1 MKHFNDFLIKLR
13 RIIDEKNIELNAKMK
28 EHTSFK
34 VGGPVDVL
42 VTPIDYNE
50 IINIIKLC
58 KDYKVP
64 FYIIGNG
71 SNLLVKDGGIRGVVI
86 KLTKLDKIT
95 VDGEKIN
102 AQGGATI
109 AETSRVA
116 RDASLTGLEFA
127 CGIPGSIG
135 GALAMNA
142 GAYDGEMSMVVESS
156 LVLDGHG
163 NFLRL
168 NKEQLELQYRMSAIL
183 KNNYVVLEVTFQ
195 LKKGDYEKIK
205 NRIDELMQR
214 RREKQPLEYPSAG
227 STFKRPTGYFAGKLI
242 QDSGL
247 KGKSVGDAEVSVKH
261 SGFIINKG
269 NAKARDILDLIEIVQ
284 NTVKE
289 KFNVEL
295 HPEVRIIGEE
305 EDEKNN

>member
-1 MKHFNDFLIKLR
+1 MKHFNDFLVKLR

-163 NFLRL
+163 NFLHL
-168 NKEQLELQYRMSAIL
+168 NKEQLELEYRMSAIL

-269 NAKARDILDLIEIVQ
+269 NAKAKDILDLIEIVQ

-295 HPEVRIIGEE
+295 HPEVRIIGE
-305 EDEKNN
+305 DEKSN

>member
-102 AQGGATI
+102 AQGGAII

-163 NFLRL
+163 NFLQL
-168 NKEQLELQYRMSAIL
+168 NKEQLELEYRMSAIL

-269 NAKARDILDLIEIVQ
+269 NAKAKDILDLIEIVQ

-295 HPEVRIIGEE
+295 HPEVRIIGEDE
-305 EDEKNN
+305 ENN

>member
-1 MKHFNDFLIKLR
+1 MKQFNNFLIQLR
-13 RIIDEKNIELNAKMK
+13 EAIAEENIQLNVEMK
-28 EHTSFK
+28 EHTSFR

-50 IINIIKLC
+50 IINTIKLC

-86 KLTKLDKIT
+86 KLTKLDNIT
-95 VDGEKIN
+95 VDGTMIT

-109 AETSRVA
+109 AKTSRVA
-116 RDASLTGLEFA
+116 RDVSLTGLEFA

-142 GAYDGEMSMVVESS
+142 GAYDGEMSMVVKNST
-156 LVLDGHG
+156 VLDEQG
-163 NFLRL
+163 NLLKL
-168 NKEQLELQYRMSAIL
+168 NKDELELEYRMSAIL
-183 KNNYVVLEVTFQ
+183 KNNYVVLEVTFD

-205 NRIDELMQR
+205 NRIDELMKR
-214 RREKQPLEYPSAG
+214 RREKQPLEYASAG
-227 STFKRPTGYFAGKLI
+227 STFKRPVGHFAGKLI

-247 KGKSVGDAEVSVKH
+247 KGKSVGDAEVSIKH

-269 NAKARDILDLIEIVQ
+269 NAKAKDILDLIKIVQ
-284 NTVKE
+284 STVKE
-289 KFNVEL
+289 KFNVDL
-295 HPEVRIIGEE
+295 NPEVRIIGEDKE
-305 EDEKNN
+305 EKN

>member
-1 MKHFNDFLIKLR
+1 MKHLNDFLHKLR
-13 RIIDEKNIELNAKMK
+13 GIIDEKNIEINAEMK
-28 EHTSFK
+28 EHTSFR

-42 VTPIDYNE
+42 VTPTNYNE
-50 IINIIKLC
+50 IIDIIKLC
-58 KDYKVP
+58 KDCSVP

-86 KLTKLDKIT
+86 KLTKLDQIIVDGTKIT
-95 VDGEKIN
+95 

-109 AETSRVA
+109 AKTSRIA

-156 LVLDGHG
+156 LVLDEHG
-163 NFLRL
+163 NFLKL
-168 NKEQLELQYRMSAIL
+168 NKEQLELEYRMSTVL
-183 KNNYVVLEVTFQ
+183 KNNYVVLEVIFQ

-247 KGKSVGDAEVSVKH
+247 KGKSVGDAEVSIKH

-269 NAKARDILDLIEIVQ
+269 NARAKDILDLIEIIQ
-284 NTVKE
+284 ITVKE
-289 KFNVEL
+289 KFNVDL
-295 HPEVRIIGEE
+295 YTEVRIIGEE
-305 EDEKNN
+305 KKKR

>member
-1 MKHFNDFLIKLR
+1 MEHLNDFLIKLSK
-13 RIIDEKNIELNAKMK
+13 IIDEENIELNAEMK
-28 EHTSFK
+28 EHTSFR

-42 VTPIDYNE
+42 VTPTNYDE

-58 KDYKVP
+58 KNYNVS

-71 SNLLVKDGGIRGVVI
+71 SNLLVKDGGINGVVI
-86 KLTKLDKIT
+86 KLTKLDKII
-95 VDGEKIN
+95 VDGEKIT

-109 AETSRVA
+109 AKTSRVA

-156 LVLDGHG
+156 LVLDKSGK
-163 NFLRL
+163 FLKL
-168 NKEQLELQYRMSAIL
+168 NKEQLELEYRMSTIL
-183 KNNYVVLEVTFQ
+183 KNDYVVLEVTFQ
-195 LKKGDYEKIK
+195 LKKGEYEKIK

-247 KGKSVGDAEVSVKH
+247 KGRKVGDAEVSTKH

-269 NAKARDILDLIEIVQ
+269 NATAKDILDLIDIVKS
-284 NTVKE
+284 TVKE

-295 HPEVRIIGEE
+295 HPEVRIIGEDKKKE
-305 EDEKNN
+305 N

>member
-1 MKHFNDFLIKLR
+1 MKQFNNFLIQLR
-13 RIIDEKNIELNAKMK
+13 EAIAEENIQLNVEMK
-28 EHTSFK
+28 EHTSFR

-50 IINIIKLC
+50 IINTIKLC

-86 KLTKLDKIT
+86 KLTKLDNIT
-95 VDGEKIN
+95 VDGTMIT

-109 AETSRVA
+109 AKTSRVA
-116 RDASLTGLEFA
+116 RDVSLTGLEFA

-142 GAYDGEMSMVVESS
+142 GAYDGEMSMVVKNSI
-156 LVLDGHG
+156 VLDEQG
-163 NFLRL
+163 NLLKL
-168 NKEQLELQYRMSAIL
+168 NKDELELEYRMSAIL
-183 KNNYVVLEVTFQ
+183 KNNYVVLEVTFD

-205 NRIDELMQR
+205 NRIDELMKR
-214 RREKQPLEYPSAG
+214 RREKQPLEYASAG
-227 STFKRPTGYFAGKLI
+227 STFKRPVGHFAGKLI

-247 KGKSVGDAEVSVKH
+247 KGKSVGDAEVSIKH

-269 NAKARDILDLIEIVQ
+269 NAKAKDILDLIKIVQ
-284 NTVKE
+284 STVKE
-289 KFNVEL
+289 KFNVDL
-295 HPEVRIIGEE
+295 NPEVRIIGEDKE
-305 EDEKNN
+305 EKN

>member
-1 MKHFNDFLIKLR
+1 MKHFNDFLVKLR

-163 NFLRL
+163 NFLHL
-168 NKEQLELQYRMSAIL
+168 NKEQLELEYRMSAIL

-195 LKKGDYEKIK
+195 LKKGDYGKIK

-269 NAKARDILDLIEIVQ
+269 NAKAKDILDLIEIVQ

-295 HPEVRIIGEE
+295 HPEVRIIGE
-305 EDEKNN
+305 DERSN